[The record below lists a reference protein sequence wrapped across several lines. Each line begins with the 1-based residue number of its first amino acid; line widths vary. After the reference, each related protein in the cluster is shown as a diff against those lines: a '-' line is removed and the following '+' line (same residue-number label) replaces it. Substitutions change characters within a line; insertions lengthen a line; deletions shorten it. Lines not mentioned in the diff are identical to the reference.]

1 MARLAAETKLQRKR
15 ALQLKPRQQKRHV
28 LQLKPKQHKR
38 RALQPKPRQQKIETK
53 SGLGI
58 MFHYVHTL
66 NEEKPKADSKVAT
79 GKEAGCRVRDAG

>member
-1 MARLAAETKLQRKR
+1 M
-15 ALQLKPRQQKRHV
+15 
-28 LQLKPKQHKR
+28 QLKPKQQKR